1 MVSCAKKLGDGEL
14 CRRNALLEVLL
25 LTSRKPCCL
34 QMSFE
39 VKLDPVEGMNA
50 VTQSALTFLAT
61 HMPAT
66 ASPVEEATKVRNHTL
81 PDSVP

>member
-1 MVSCAKKLGDGEL
+1 
-14 CRRNALLEVLL
+14 
-25 LTSRKPCCL
+25 
-34 QMSFE
+34 MSFE

-66 ASPVEEATKVRNHTL
+66 ASPGEEATKVRDNQL
-81 PDSVP
+81 PDPIPNDETVVKPCHSTSC